1 MRRVTGAEIMK
12 TLFFYGTLRH
22 LPLLE
27 IVLGKP
33 PGALSLRPAVLP
45 GHRIAAVSEGPFPM
59 LVADE
64 VAHADGIVV
73 ESIGTGDLAR
83 LDFYEGGFNY
93 DLVSMRLDDGQVAE
107 VYRCAEDR
115 WTPKDDWSLETWEVQ
130 WGAMSSHAAR
140 EIMSYIGTKTRDE
153 VAAIFGPIRARAWSR
168 VNAAR
173 SSHGDGVLKGRTEV
187 TDYSRVYSRFFALDE
202 MSLSFERFDG
212 SMSDPVQRS
221 VFVPVD
227 AALVLPYDPVR
238 DAVMLVEQVRV
249 GPLARGDGT
258 AWQYEPVA
266 GRVDPGE
273 VPEQTARR
281 EAREEAGLDL
291 GALHAVSQSYAS
303 PGNSTEFF
311 YIYIGIADLPDSA
324 EGVGGLEAEAEDIRS
339 RIISFDALMALCDS
353 CQIANTP
360 LALASYWL
368 ARHRS
373 SLRSEAGAA
382 KP

>member
-1 MRRVTGAEIMK
+1 MK
-12 TLFFYGTLRH
+12 NLFFYGTLRH

-33 PGALSLRPAVLP
+33 PGTLSLRPAVLS
-45 GHRIAAVSEGPFPM
+45 GHRVAAVAEGPYPM
-59 LVADE
+59 LVTDQGAR
-64 VAHADGIVV
+64 AAGIVV
-73 ESIGTGDLAR
+73 ENLGISDLAR
-83 LDFYEGGFNY
+83 LDFYEGGFDY
-93 DLVSMRLDDGQVAE
+93 DLVPMTLDDGQVAE
-107 VYRCAEDR
+107 VYRCAEGR
-115 WTPKDDWSLETWEVQ
+115 WTPKDDWSLEEWQVK
-130 WGAMSSHAAR
+130 WGAMSCHAAR
-140 EIMSYIGTKTRDE
+140 EVMGYLGTKTRDE

-168 VNAAR
+168 LNAAR
-173 SSHGDGVLKGRTEV
+173 SRHGDGVLRGRTEV
-187 TDYSRVYSRFFALDE
+187 TDYSRVYSKFFALDE
-202 MSLSFERFDG
+202 MTLSFERFDG

-238 DAVMLVEQVRV
+238 DAVMLIEQVRV

-258 AWQYEPVA
+258 VWQYEPVA

-273 VPEQTARR
+273 SPEQTARR

-291 GALHAVSQSYAS
+291 GALHAVAQSYAS

-311 YIYIGIADLPDSA
+311 YIYVGIADLPDSA